1 MSGFNDTYA
10 AQMASNNYM
19 NSSIVEYIE
28 GIEVIKTFNQSQK
41 SYQKYKDA
49 VNDYKTHTL
58 NWFKQTWG
66 YMNLGAS
73 ILPST
78 FLGSY
83 LWGCIWWPYIN

>member
-41 SYQKYKDA
+41 VLSK
-49 VNDYKTHTL
+49 
-58 NWFKQTWG
+58 
-66 YMNLGAS
+66 
-73 ILPST
+73 I
-78 FLGSY
+78 
-83 LWGCIWWPYIN
+83 